1 MIDAPS
7 IVCSVTQLVHYHRRL
22 SSFIAGDHSIIDGST
37 IATFQLCEWSNH
49 LIMLPWELCQV
60 ESGCQYSTFQLHWTI
75 GIVIGAVI
83 FGALLTLGMSCVRLL
98 APLDGKRLLQL
109 RLLRV
114 YVISLMLINTIYG
127 VENFLWSNFLSIFGD
142 EAHERRFFASIQLAC
157 TFTMVLVGVLT
168 DGLLVWRCYMVQRV
182 LMPSICGSIRMFCWV
197 FPACLWMT
205 MIALGITGGVI
216 EHQVTTPGK
225 LANIA
230 TSCLTT
236 ALAANITLNLFTT
249 VFIISRLILYR
260 RMVKN
265 SFGVRREEHLH
276 HTRVVGML
284 LESAAI
290 NVPITVIAL
299 VGIATWSSYGDFM
312 MSVVTPGQSFASVLV
327 MYQVA
332 LGKAIGGRPGAV
344 IEKESN
350 KL

>member
-1 MIDAPS
+1 M
-7 IVCSVTQLVHYHRRL
+7 
-22 SSFIAGDHSIIDGST
+22 
-37 IATFQLCEWSNH
+37 
-49 LIMLPWELCQV
+49 
-60 ESGCQYSTFQLHWTI
+60 
-75 GIVIGAVI
+75 GI
-83 FGALLTLGMSCVRLL
+83 SCL
-98 APLDGKRLLQL
+98 PLDDNDRQGFPMHIR
-109 RLLRV
+109 
-114 YVISLMLINTIYG
+114 
-127 VENFLWSNFLSIFGD
+127 IFSD
-142 EAHERRFFASIQLAC
+142 SSSAS
-157 TFTMVLVGVLT
+157 
-168 DGLLVWRCYMVQRV
+168 
-182 LMPSICGSIRMFCWV
+182 P
-197 FPACLWMT
+197 
-205 MIALGITGGVI
+205 ALGITGGVI

-312 MSVVTPGQSFASVLV
+312 MSVVTPGQVSCTSIP
-327 MYQVA
+327 YCS
-332 LGKAIGGRPGAV
+332 GAPFLTV
-344 IEKESN
+344 
-350 KL
+350 